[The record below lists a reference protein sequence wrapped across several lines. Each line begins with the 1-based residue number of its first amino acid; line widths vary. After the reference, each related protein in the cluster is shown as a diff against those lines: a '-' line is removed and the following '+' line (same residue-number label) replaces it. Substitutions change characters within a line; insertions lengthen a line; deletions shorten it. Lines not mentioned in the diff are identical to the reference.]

1 TVKATDTNDST
12 RTVTFTINYGAFT
25 SQNPVTDMT
34 LDKTEII
41 LEKGVTATVTAT
53 VTPSDASYPN
63 VKAVS
68 SNTGIATVSVGTPS
82 GASSTVQVTAGY
94 NPGKATVTITSVDSS
109 LQKTFDVYVKE
120 NTPNAGV
127 NYYNEELTS
136 LVSGATYS
144 VSGDGITTESFT
156 ATGSTYDINSEW
168 IGKSIKLVRTNTETK
183 CNSDAQIIAIPA
195 RPAAP
200 TGVAAVNESYEGAG
214 DGKITG
220 VDSSMEYRISG
231 ADSWSSI
238 YSGTINYLSK
248 GTYEVRYYATSSS
261 FASEA
266 VILTVGTEPL
276 SFEDSITFDIPEGET
291 GASISQVDVSGAVSG
306 GTHPYTFSKESG
318 PDWLQVSTGGCI
330 TGTRPT
336 AVADATTAV
345 IKVTDNT
352 GTSKTIEIAI
362 GAVTVATTKYSI
374 TVTDGMATNSGVG
387 ISEAVAG
394 TAITVVADPAPAGT
408 KFEKWVACEGSAE
421 VVFTDAT
428 SSTTTF
434 SMPSGDVII
443 KAQYVDIYVEVTV
456 SGTITSKGNAAD
468 SVTLYLYLEG
478 GADPVKTCT
487 MAGNTASYSFTGV
500 EGRKNYYIVA
510 VKTGNKVLTSAVF
523 NSGVTDITGYNLT
536 MQELPAPS
544 ITSITNSWYGLTV
557 KWGKVSGATG
567 YELYSRVKGT
577 ATWNKIA
584 TTTATSY
591 YDKSTVNGKT
601 YEYMVKTKSGI
612 SISLAGQVSNTLFLA
627 PPSISSV
634 ENLSTGVKV
643 TWSKNSSATGYYVYR
658 KDTQAGTWHFIGAT
672 KSLSYTDTTVENG
685 VVYYYAVKA
694 YSGSVISSSSSAKN
708 TIYIKNVFIS
718 SLTNPSTKAM
728 LVKYSSNAKATGY
741 EIAYSP
747 YSTMG
752 PASTKTVTVTG
763 ASNLSKTI
771 ASLNKGSTYYVKVRA
786 YKTVAGYKFYSSWSA
801 VKSIKITK

>member
-1 TVKATDTNDST
+1 MDNSEITLSVNGTQTLTATVLPEDATVKTVSWKSDDSSIACITATDTNT
-12 RTVTFTINYGAFT
+12 GTCTVKGLAPGKTTITVTTTQGN
-25 SQNPVTDMT
+25 
-34 LDKTEII
+34 K
-41 LEKGVTATVTAT
+41 K
-53 VTPSDASYPN
+53 ASC
-63 VKAVS
+63 
-68 SNTGIATVSVGTPS
+68 T
-82 GASSTVQVTAGY
+82 
-94 NPGKATVTITSVDSS
+94 
-109 LQKTFDVYVKE
+109 VYVKE
-120 NTPNAGV
+120 NTPDAGI
-127 NYYNEELTS
+127 NYYDEELTS
-136 LVSGATYS
+136 LVSGATYN
-144 VSGDGITTESFT
+144 VSGEGITTESFT

-168 IGKSIKLVRTNTETK
+168 IGKSIKLVRTNTEAR
-183 CNSDAQIIAIPA
+183 CNSDAQTIAIPA

-200 TGVAAVNESYEGAG
+200 TGLAAVNESYEGAG
-214 DGKITG
+214 NGKITG
-220 VDSSMEYRISG
+220 VDSYMQYRLSG

-238 YSGTINYLSK
+238 YSGTINYLAK
-248 GTYEVRYYATSSS
+248 GTYEVRYYATGSS

-266 VILTVGTEPL
+266 VILTVGTESL
-276 SFEDSITFDIPEGET
+276 SFEDSITFDIPEGVT
-291 GASISQVDVSGAVSG
+291 GTSISQVDVSGAVSG
-306 GTHPYTFSKESG
+306 GTRPYTFSKESG
-318 PDWLQVSTGGCI
+318 PDWLNVSTNGCI

-336 AVADATTAV
+336 AVADAATAV

-352 GTSKTIEIAI
+352 GANKTIEIAI

-374 TVTDGMATNSGVG
+374 TVTDGMATNSSVG

-408 KFEKWVACEGSAE
+408 KFEKWVVCEGSAE

-456 SGTITSKGNAAD
+456 SGTITSKGNEAD

-478 GADPVKTCT
+478 GADPVKTC
-487 MAGNTASYSFTGV
+487 AVNGNTASYSFTGV

-523 NSGVTDITGYNLT
+523 SVGVTDITEYNLA

-544 ITSITNSWYGLTV
+544 IASLTNSWYGITV
-557 KWGKVSGATG
+557 KWNKVNGATG

-577 ATWNKIA
+577 TIWNKVA

-643 TWSKNSSATGYYVYR
+643 TWSKNSSVTGYYVYR
-658 KDTQAGTWHFIGAT
+658 KDTQAGTWHYIGAT
-672 KSLSYTDTTVENG
+672 QSLNFTDKTAENG
-685 VVYYYAVKA
+685 VAYYYAIKA
-694 YSGSVISSSSSAKN
+694 YNGSVKSSSSSAKN
-708 TIYIKNVFIS
+708 TIYIKSVFIS

-763 ASNLSKTI
+763 ASSLSKTI